1 MKNSKAFYLFAY
13 TIAIYIFTSAISACC
28 GCRTATIETVN
39 DSGIVSEVTPVENG
53 GSDTSPVNN
62 MIAGGFGGVF
72 YDHLFRKCDLVRKIP
87 ATGGHCLITYNP
99 EANNFNSVYFS
110 YVLGRDIFNARPQLN
125 LAHKC
130 NDMDKTDCYMIS
142 FNNEHLLDYDK
153 CGLIKTGDVIGCSV
167 TDIENIPGYDV
178 LCEKGVKFV
187 NREIIKNTLSFKAG
201 ENEWAEVQISG
212 QSHCITIIATPNH
225 TGKERILSIGLDA
238 IYLQASVFPFLDNAI
253 RIIQPAE

>member
-1 MKNSKAFYLFAY
+1 MMFNTPSIRFSLQSLCTRLADIPQSSAASCAVTYSNISVLLKLYCIYHSRLNELYQFIKHEFLSSDKKSDRALLRRQFIMRKLFLNGLRCDSKILK
-13 TIAIYIFTSAISACC
+13 
-28 GCRTATIETVN
+28 IETRELYAF
-39 DSGIVSEVTPVENG
+39 I
-53 GSDTSPVNN
+53 
-62 MIAGGFGGVF
+62 I
-72 YDHLFRKCDLVRKIP
+72 
-87 ATGGHCLITYNP
+87 
-99 EANNFNSVYFS
+99 
-110 YVLGRDIFNARPQLN
+110 
-125 LAHKC
+125 
-130 NDMDKTDCYMIS
+130 
-142 FNNEHLLDYDK
+142 NNEHLLDYDK